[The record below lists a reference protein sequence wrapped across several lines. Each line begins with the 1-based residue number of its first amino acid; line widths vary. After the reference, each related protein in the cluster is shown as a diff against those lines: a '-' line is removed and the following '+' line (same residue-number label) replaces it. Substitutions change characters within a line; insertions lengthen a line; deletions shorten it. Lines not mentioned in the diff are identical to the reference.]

1 MLAAAGLLLAAIFE
15 PRRKAAGALRAE
27 PRRKAAGALRAEKGH
42 NQSMAKAAEAQQSET
57 AQSAHLPGL

>member
-1 MLAAAGLLLAAIFE
+1 MTVPAAAGLLLAARFE
-15 PRRKAAGALRAE
+15 PRRKAAGAW
-27 PRRKAAGALRAEKGH
+27 RAEKGH